1 MACFK
6 ATPNPRSLHPSVR
19 PLRER
24 KKREER
30 ETDIHKKKG
39 RRTVQ
44 LSRVEQSKG
53 IQDKTTDE
61 NEAESQDAATGC
73 SGPDRHRTRPF
84 TPHAAPAAAGPARN
98 GCPPPYAR
106 DRSQGL
112 TRRDGDGRARGGT
125 GAGGQPRGAAPHD
138 VRLEIGQPVVAY
150 QAGSWPGPPGQ
161 MGRRSPWPPLQPRG
175 GVQRGCYPR
184 RFHGRV
190 TARVTALLYPRVTSH
205 GPPMYPRVTSHGPP
219 WCFLVTNHGPLVLTG
234 ESRPVRQSGSGH
246 WHWQVHC
253 NLPYAEPER
262 EHAHRCSRRPAAVAA
277 RPASHTRAAAGRS
290 ARQ

>member
-138 VRLEIGQPVVAY
+138 VRLDIGQHGVAC
-150 QAGSWPGPPGQ
+150 QAGSWYGLPGQ
-161 MGRRSPWPPLQPRG
+161 IGAAIAIAAASASDSHG
-175 GVQRGCYPR
+175 AGYPVGAI
-184 RFHGRV
+184 HGRV
-190 TARVTALLYPRVTSH
+190 TARVTA
-205 GPPMYPRVTSHGPP
+205 PMYPRVTSHGPP
-219 WCFLVTNHGPLVLTG
+219 WCLRVTNHGPLVLTG